1 MGITGQNS
9 GLITNSPC
17 TRGRRYFK
25 RRREPIPG
33 RRSIHERPQ
42 VVDRRQEFGHWE
54 GDLLQFRTQRG
65 NLLTLIERVTRL
77 TLAAPLKS
85 KTALATDRLLQSI
98 FRRLPQVARRSIT
111 FDNGSEFAKHQ
122 NL

>member
-1 MGITGQNS
+1 MS
-9 GLITNSPC
+9 KA

-33 RRSIHERPQ
+33 RHAIHERPQ
-42 VVDRRQEFGHWE
+42 AVDWRQEFGHWE

-77 TLAAPLKS
+77 QPWPPL
-85 KTALATDRLLQSI
+85 
-98 FRRLPQVARRSIT
+98 
-111 FDNGSEFAKHQ
+111 
-122 NL
+122 